1 MAIFTDT
8 DPSDSDSVRLGAQQ
22 IRELKEILNNT
33 LGLLYTLSPVDDPE
47 GSAAA
52 VAGGVSQTM
61 IADLAISSG
70 KLAANAV
77 TTAKITDSNVTT
89 AKIADSNVTTAK
101 IADSN
106 VTTAK
111 IADSNVT
118 TAKIA
123 AGTNGQVLV
132 TSGGAA
138 TWGSALQATA
148 NQSIGS
154 AAEAINLSVAHGLAA
169 VPKYAE
175 WVLVCTD
182 AGGDAGYSQ
191 NDEVSIVSNHENNSQ
206 VTTWRDATNVGVSFT
221 SGLSLKVYNKSTQA
235 LTSISRSKWR
245 AKAYFSL

>member
-77 TTAKITDSNVTT
+77 TTAKIT
-89 AKIADSNVTTAK
+89 
-101 IADSN
+101 DSN